1 MPKVAVLAE
10 YCKSCGLCIHIC
22 PKKVLSIGDRPNA
35 KGYYFVTA
43 SDAEICIGCGLCAT
57 MCPDMALEIYKD

>member
-1 MPKVAVLAE
+1 MPKVTVLGD

-22 PKKVLSIGDRPNA
+22 PKKALSVGDRPNA
-35 KGYYFVTA
+35 KGYYYVV
-43 SDAEICIGCGLCAT
+43 AEEGKCIGCALCGT